1 MDGVACVCVNDPDRG
16 TLPVDKYCELVK
28 WTYDSYGL
36 EIAVGFAVDI
46 HSSVFTREALRS
58 GGPEYMC
65 DTLESGIYS
74 FYYRGELQFMQH
86 PGYLELIAA
95 LRR

>member
-36 EIAVGFAVDI
+36 EIAVGFAMDI

-58 GGPEYMC
+58 GGPEYMR
-65 DTLESGIYS
+65 DTLEPRIIHFITGENYNPCSI
-74 FYYRGELQFMQH
+74 RGTWS
-86 PGYLELIAA
+86 
-95 LRR
+95 

>member
-1 MDGVACVCVNDPDRG
+1 M
-16 TLPVDKYCELVK
+16 
-28 WTYDSYGL
+28 
-36 EIAVGFAVDI
+36 DI

-58 GGPEYMC
+58 GGPEYMR